1 MDIHAITDDA
11 ALDQC
16 GIPHARALASF
27 AEALVRNDDVLLASA
42 REVLV
47 GGVGSDGLVDAS
59 ATVGNF
65 QRMVRIADG
74 CGIPLDPAID
84 MLSGDF
90 RSELGI
96 DRFGSSA
103 NTPPGGPI
111 RRAFRRASGRVV
123 RPLIGPL
130 LKLGFAARDRFG
142 GRG

>member
-11 ALDQC
+11 ALDHS
-16 GIPHARALASF
+16 GIPHAPALASF

-42 REVLV
+42 REVLIDCV
-47 GGVGSDGLVDAS
+47 GPEGLVDAS

-74 CGIPLDPAID
+74 CGIPLDAPID
-84 MLSGDF
+84 VLSGDF
-90 RSELGI
+90 RAELGI

-111 RRAFRRASGRVV
+111 QSAFGRVV
-123 RPLIGPL
+123 RPLVGPL
-130 LKLGFAARDRFG
+130 LKLGFAVRDRMG
-142 GRG
+142 GRS